1 MNDQVKVYHS
11 LSFGSLN
18 LSNQVLVEYDRVEG
32 EVHLGE
38 VSQFRKLLLY
48 FLLVFLGGVSFL
60 LAVEFLEDRLL
71 KSALGA
77 VKMAQFIHIITRIS

>member
-1 MNDQVKVYHS
+1 M
-11 LSFGSLN
+11 
-18 LSNQVLVEYDRVEG
+18 
-32 EVHLGE
+32 GE